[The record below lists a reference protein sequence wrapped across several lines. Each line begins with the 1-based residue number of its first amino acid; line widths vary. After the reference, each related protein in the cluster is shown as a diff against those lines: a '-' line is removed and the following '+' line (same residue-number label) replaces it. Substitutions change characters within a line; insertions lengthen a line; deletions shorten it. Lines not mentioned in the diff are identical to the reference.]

1 MERVTLNLDGPALSV
16 LGQDATAGWALPAGG
31 SIPSSLAGYHVIRS
45 LNKGVQGFF
54 WLGGATGGEGQTT
67 HTGNL
72 QESSP
77 VHLTKGSLNKSDGKE

>member
-1 MERVTLNLDGPALSV
+1 MERVTLNLDGPTLSV
-16 LGQDATAGWALPAGG
+16 FGQDATAGWAFPAGG